1 MHNSADHRLSKLPFQ
16 LPPCAHPRPPPHR
29 LPEMLHPL
37 HVAFAWGCCFHIFSL
52 LYGPCPVLLCTRSF
66 PLACRHDVIA
76 PVLKNK
82 CSLDPESLSGF
93 CPMSLTP
100 KHLSTPAR
108 TFSPEPTGTRLF
120 PPAYMT
126 HSCQIHQ
133 DPPVARNQC
142 WFSVFIPSNVMT
154 TCDDVEP
161 SPSPLPWVPYPA
173 VSSFPPRKG
182 APLCSLSSSP
192 ALLLFI
198 PSTCR
203 GVWGSSSTR
212 FSSLPTPTHW
222 VVSAG
227 QAFPVLSLCPL
238 LTVLS

>member
-16 LPPCAHPRPPPHR
+16 LPPCAHRPPHR

-82 CSLDPESLSGF
+82 CSLDPESLSGC

-108 TFSPEPTGTRLF
+108 PFSPEPTGTRLF

-154 TCDDVEP
+154 TRDDVEL
-161 SPSPLPWVPYPA
+161 SPSPGFPTLPSPA
-173 VSSFPPRKG
+173 SPREKEHLSAPCLLHPPSS
-182 APLCSLSSSP
+182 CSSP
-192 ALLLFI
+192 Q
-198 PSTCR
+198 PV
-203 GVWGSSSTR
+203 GVCGV
-212 FSSLPTPTHW
+212 H
-222 VVSAG
+222 
-227 QAFPVLSLCPL
+227 PL
-238 LTVLS
+238 LASLLYLPPLTGWSPQANHFQY